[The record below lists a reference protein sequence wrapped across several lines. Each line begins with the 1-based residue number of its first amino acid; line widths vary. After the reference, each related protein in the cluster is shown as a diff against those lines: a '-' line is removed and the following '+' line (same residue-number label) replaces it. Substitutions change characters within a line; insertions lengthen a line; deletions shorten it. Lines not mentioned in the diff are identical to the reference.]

1 MVCRC
6 VCVCFLFGVR
16 ALGAWFYCRR
26 RFQVLFHNYLF
37 VCGFQSCGGGDKQH
51 LSLSLLSCHG
61 LSSQRETYTETQRES
76 KGLKKSSERKSCSS
90 GITSCCCSTSC
101 RFYIYVGVEE
111 EEQEHSW
118 CQRQKG
124 DDFLGRR
131 RRRFGVEGNKDH
143 RDERQPELK
152 EEKEYHCLEKS
163 FLFSS
168 FLFSSPCFH
177 EVR

>member
-1 MVCRC
+1 VKEK
-6 VCVCFLFGVR
+6 VAAAEELAAAAPLVVGSI
-16 ALGAWFYCRR
+16 Y
-26 RFQVLFHNYLF
+26 
-37 VCGFQSCGGGDKQH
+37 
-51 LSLSLLSCHG
+51 
-61 LSSQRETYTETQRES
+61 
-76 KGLKKSSERKSCSS
+76 
-90 GITSCCCSTSC
+90 
-101 RFYIYVGVEE
+101 YVGVEE

-118 CQRQKG
+118 CPSQKG

>member
-1 MVCRC
+1 M
-6 VCVCFLFGVR
+6 
-16 ALGAWFYCRR
+16 
-26 RFQVLFHNYLF
+26 FHNYLF
-37 VCGFQSCGGGDKQH
+37 VCAFQSCGGGDKQH

-76 KGLKKSSERKSCSS
+76 KGLKKSSERKSCS
-90 GITSCCCSTSC
+90 TSC

-118 CQRQKG
+118 CPRQKV

-152 EEKEYHCLEKS
+152 EEIEYHCLEKS
-163 FLFSS
+163 FLFS